1 MSLATFKKKSVTLY
15 GTNISGRPVYSY
27 FIPRGPFGLPTSLTS
42 VMLYQTT
49 QKKAVSG
56 FSLNGVHRSSSLFS
70 PSIGTP
76 YKGQFAKGNGGT
88 NGRYYN
94 EPILNMNLSKAKGAG
109 GQNEYNKN
117 SVLSTYGM
125 LRRKYRYLYS
135 GQYPNYWVQPNYG
148 TSNLSDNTSQG
159 VYVNKLSATYSRYVD
174 TNAELKFVDYI
185 KNCSITDQNMCNK
198 KLLNTSN
205 VLQYTKFLHI
215 PQTSGQY
222 TTRIQRKC
230 VNPLNYQKPYPGPTN
245 GGTCNTSNEVN
256 KNIIDGLNGIDGID
270 GINNITNKELE
281 IFLNRSC
288 D

>member
-56 FSLNGVHRSSSLFS
+56 FSLNGVHRGSSLFS

-88 NGRYYN
+88 NGRYYS

-125 LRRKYRYLYS
+125 LRRKFRYLYS

-148 TSNLSDNTSQG
+148 TSNLTDNTSQG

-174 TNAELKFVDYI
+174 TNAELKFVDYV

-245 GGTCNTSNEVN
+245 GDTCNASTEVN
-256 KNIIDGLNGIDGID
+256 KDIID
-270 GINNITNKELE
+270 GINNINITNKELE